1 MKNSLTLV
9 LPVLMFLFPLLG
21 CTQPASFAPRTI
33 SVEVTVPDPAWQVTI
48 QEIYVKGDRLLV
60 VSELSRDPETMAAQ
74 VISKASDSVR
84 IPAPNLPTDHYIL
97 GRTFRWAQEPHHFI
111 QNPGELAKAL
121 ESATRIYQR
130 PSPR

>member
-1 MKNSLTLV
+1 MKSTITLA

-21 CTQPASFAPRTI
+21 CAQPSNFAPRTI

-48 QEIYVKGDRLLV
+48 REIYVKGDRLLV
-60 VSELSRDPETMAAQ
+60 VSELRRDPEAMAAQ

-111 QNPGELAKAL
+111 QNPAELVKVL
-121 ESATRIYQR
+121 QSATKIYQR
-130 PSPR
+130 PSSN